1 MDTLLLPDIT
11 HERKRV
17 VHQTEV
23 PRARLKHEQ
32 QLQPP
37 APAAE
42 AITTPRPAS
51 SHIVFRPTR
60 TSLAELWSNN
70 ARRPSR
76 SAEGWRLHY
85 ALSSRGEVR
94 LLQTL
99 LEDHGFTQTRQRAF
113 NLLWLNCPVKPA
125 LLLGLNR
132 YQKVNHFPR
141 TQELTRKDLLTR
153 TLMGMREAHGA
164 SACDF
169 LPATYVLPA
178 DAEACHKAMMRERG
192 AAWIVKPI
200 ASSRGRGISIVQQPH
215 QLPMDDVVVSRY
227 ISNPLLIDGFKF
239 DLRIYVAVT
248 SFDPLRCYIFDE
260 GLARFS
266 TEPYQNV
273 GGAALKNLFMHL
285 TNYSINK
292 HSAHFVA
299 NNDATND
306 DHGNKWSLSALRRC
320 LARNGVDVEQ
330 VFARID
336 SLVVRTLI
344 AVEPSVTAACRRY
357 CPHRNCAFELFGFDV
372 LLDDALK
379 PWLLEV
385 NLSPSLAADTPLDL
399 QIKTRMLSDL
409 LTLVNIVPY
418 DREAHRQELERR
430 EKMRFERLARGE
442 PATKQTFRM
451 RSPGLGGIDTAAL
464 SAEGQRAVHDMD
476 AEAERSGGFRRLF
489 PTADGHTFRPLFAQ
503 ERPLNSLLV
512 DVLRHRRTQER
523 RRADALEQD
532 ATGADGGA
540 PGALS
545 PSPSSTDLDAIAAS
559 PTAPD
564 EEGEST
570 QSGMSPRPE
579 SPTTT

>member
-1 MDTLLLPDIT
+1 MELPLLPAIDG
-11 HERKRV
+11 RPDPAKAA
-17 VHQTEV
+17 EV
-23 PRARLKHEQ
+23 PRVRAKGELVG
-32 QLQPP
+32 
-37 APAAE
+37 
-42 AITTPRPAS
+42 RPATS
-51 SHIVFRPTR
+51 CIVFRPTR
-60 TSLAELWSNN
+60 SSLAELWSDG
-70 ARRPSR
+70 APRPTR
-76 SAEGWRLHY
+76 SAEGWRLYY
-85 ALSSRGEVR
+85 ALASRGECR

-99 LEDHGFTQTRQRAF
+99 LEDHGFVQTRARAF

-125 LLLGLNR
+125 LLLGLNK

-153 TLMGMREAHGA
+153 TLMAMREAHGS

-169 LPATYVLPA
+169 LPTTYVLPA
-178 DAEACHKAMMRERG
+178 DAEACHNAMMRERG

-227 ISNPLLIDGFKF
+227 VSNPLLIDGFKF

-248 SFDPLRCYIFDE
+248 SFDPLRCYVFEE

-292 HSAHFVA
+292 HSSHFVH
-299 NNDATND
+299 NCDATAD
-306 DHGNKWSLSALRRC
+306 DHGNKWSLAALRRC

-336 SLVVRTLI
+336 ALVVRTLI

-372 LLDDALK
+372 LLDDQLK

-399 QIKTRMLSDL
+399 KVKTRMLSDL

-418 DREAHRQELERR
+418 DREAHRVELERR
-430 EKMRFERLARGE
+430 EKLRFDRLSRGE
-442 PATKQTFRM
+442 PATRQTLRH
-451 RSPGLGGIDTAAL
+451 RAPGGGIDTAAL
-464 SAEGQRAVHDMD
+464 SAEGQRAVADMD
-476 AEAERSGGFRRLF
+476 QEEERAGGYRRLF
-489 PTADGHTFRPLFAQ
+489 PTADGHAHRHLFAT
-503 ERPLNSLLV
+503 ERPMNTLLV
-512 DVLRHRRTQER
+512 DVLRNR
-523 RRADALEQD
+523 RRLEERAQ
-532 ATGADGGA
+532 AAEEGAA
-540 PGALS
+540 PDS
-545 PSPSSTDLDAIAAS
+545 PSASSTDLDAIAAATP
-559 PTAPD
+559 PTATSVSDDDGLDAGPA
-564 EEGEST
+564 
-570 QSGMSPRPE
+570 PA
-579 SPTTT
+579 